1 MPIQK
6 SLAAIAA
13 CAALLCYMAA
23 NQNSSKDRIRV
34 IPNETERRVDIVID
48 GRPFTSYIWPEK
60 LAKPVLYPLRTAK
73 GTIVTR
79 SFPLEPPP
87 AERVDHPHHVGLRF
101 NYGNATA
108 FDFWNI
114 SQTIKVE
121 DAPKIANI

>member
-13 CAALLCYMAA
+13 CAALICCMGA

-79 SFPLEPPP
+79 RIALEPRSR
-87 AERVDHPHHVGLRF
+87 ERVDHPHQAWLWV
-101 NYGNATA
+101 NYSNV
-108 FDFWNI
+108 N
-114 SQTIKVE
+114 S
-121 DAPKIANI
+121 